1 MAVAEPS
8 VKKQKLS
15 GAGEEV
21 AAQLA
26 AGGLQQDSA
35 ADSDVDIKEEDDEE
49 DEDEDSATSVI
60 AQFQSE
66 DVRLL
71 SACDVGS
78 PGQCLTL

>member
-8 VKKQKLS
+8 VKRQKLS
-15 GAGEEV
+15 GAGEEAE

-26 AGGLQQDSA
+26 AGGLQQDAA
-35 ADSDVDIKEEDDEE
+35 ADSDVDIKEEDE
-49 DEDEDSATSVI
+49 DDEDSATSVI

-71 SACDVGS
+71 SARWACGPGS
-78 PGQCLTL
+78 CLTV